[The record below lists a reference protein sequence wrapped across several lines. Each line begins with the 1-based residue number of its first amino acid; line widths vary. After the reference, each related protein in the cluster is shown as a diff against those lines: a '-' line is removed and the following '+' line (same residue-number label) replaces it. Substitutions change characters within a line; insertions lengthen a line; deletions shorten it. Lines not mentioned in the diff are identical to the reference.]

1 MTGITMAAVIKII
14 IKSSLLTRRIFPN
27 SKLNKLSVNP
37 PEILISITPIAR
49 PEVKSTAIEE
59 SGGIFVDSLNLFTP
73 TADKMATIYAV
84 HSGYTPMNSPNDMP
98 LKATC
103 ARASPNSECRFST
116 KKRPTMEQIIDIAI
130 ADTRALCI
138 KPY

>member
-1 MTGITMAAVIKII
+1 MAAVIKII

-49 PEVKSTAIEE
+49 PEVKVNIEE

-73 TADKMATIYAV
+73 TADKMATI
-84 HSGYTPMNSPNDMP
+84 
-98 LKATC
+98 
-103 ARASPNSECRFST
+103 
-116 KKRPTMEQIIDIAI
+116 
-130 ADTRALCI
+130 
-138 KPY
+138 

>member
-14 IKSSLLTRRIFPN
+14 ITSSLLTRRIFPN

-73 TADKMATIYAV
+73 TADKMATI
-84 HSGYTPMNSPNDMP
+84 
-98 LKATC
+98 
-103 ARASPNSECRFST
+103 
-116 KKRPTMEQIIDIAI
+116 
-130 ADTRALCI
+130 
-138 KPY
+138 

>member
-1 MTGITMAAVIKII
+1 MTGITMASVIKII

-27 SKLNKLSVNP
+27 SKLNKLRVNP

-73 TADKMATIYAV
+73 TADKMATI
-84 HSGYTPMNSPNDMP
+84 
-98 LKATC
+98 
-103 ARASPNSECRFST
+103 
-116 KKRPTMEQIIDIAI
+116 
-130 ADTRALCI
+130 
-138 KPY
+138 